1 LAYELQLKKFTHKAR
16 EKNMLVLEPNIV
28 YKNRFWL
35 SICGMML
42 SLFGLIVIAGYLMNR
57 IAGIVPIAII
67 FAALF
72 ILLHTYK
79 FWLRKWLGFSLHLLA
94 GILYLALSWL
104 LVYPQALNFWVVL
117 FSLSYLAM
125 GIFRIAL
132 GEKHQHNQN
141 GWRWTALAGFIN
153 LILCGVVLY
162 AFNWPILI
170 LACGTDLI
178 FMGIALLMLDKSAK
192 IV

>member
-1 LAYELQLKKFTHKAR
+1 MLA
-16 EKNMLVLEPNIV
+16 LEPDIV
-28 YKNRFWL
+28 HKNRFWL

-42 SLFGLIVIAGYLMNR
+42 LLFGLIVIAGHLMNR

-79 FWLRKWLGFSLHLLA
+79 FWLRKWWGFSLHLFA

-132 GEKHQHNQN
+132 GEKHHHNQN
-141 GWRWTALAGFIN
+141 GWRWTELAGIIN
-153 LILCGVVLY
+153 LLLCGMVLY
-162 AFNWPILI
+162 TFNWPILI
-170 LACGTDLI
+170 IACGIDFI
-178 FMGIALLMLDKSAK
+178 FTGLALLMLDKSANL
-192 IV
+192 V